1 MTIYKSLGCVS
12 AVLAAALLCTTATAF
27 AGDRAHDNGFFL
39 RLSGGIGGA
48 STELEDSG
56 NNNKIEGGTGDFNF
70 AIGGVVARNFAL
82 HGTFWGWITQDPDV
96 TLGGFSGT
104 LNGDVSYSAFG
115 AGVTYYFMPVNMY
128 LSGSAGVGS
137 LSLDA
142 NGFGGGIS
150 GESDLGPAFE
160 LTLGK
165 EWWVG
170 TSWGLGL
177 ALSGGIHAVPNGG
190 GVDAS
195 WEGGNVALRFSA
207 TLN

>member
-1 MTIYKSLGCVS
+1 MTRHNFTSWIMC
-12 AVLAAALLCTTATAF
+12 ALAAALICGSAPAF

-48 STELEDSG
+48 SAEMEDASG
-56 NNNKIEGGTGDFNF
+56 KNKVEGGTGDINL
-70 AIGGVVARNFAL
+70 AIGGVLAKNFAL
-82 HGTFWGWITQDPDV
+82 HGTIWGFITSDPEV
-96 TLGGFSGT
+96 TFGSQTGT
-104 LNGDVSYSAFG
+104 LNGDVDFSAYG

-128 LSGSAGVGS
+128 LSGSVGVGT
-137 LSLDA
+137 LSMSA
-142 NGFGGGIS
+142 NTPGGTLT

-177 ALSGGIHAVPNGG
+177 ALAGGVFSVPDGSVDESWGG
-190 GVDAS
+190 GH
-195 WEGGNVALRFSA
+195 VALRFSA

>member
-1 MTIYKSLGCVS
+1 MCLVG
-12 AVLAAALLCTTATAF
+12 AVLLCGAEAAR

-48 STELEDSG
+48 STELDYQGS
-56 NNNKIEGGTGDFNF
+56 NNKIEGGTADINL

-82 HGTFWGWITQDPDV
+82 HGTIWGWITSDPEV
-96 TLGGFSGT
+96 TFGGVSGS
-104 LNGDVSYSAFG
+104 LNGDVDFSAIG

-128 LSGSAGVGS
+128 ISGSAGVGT

-142 NGFGGGIS
+142 NGIGGGIS

-177 ALSGGIHAVPNGG
+177 ALSGGVHSVPNGG

-195 WEGGNVALRFSA
+195 WEGGNIALRFSA